1 MSYKCD
7 HILLNLFCIESWKNI
22 YVYYIIF
29 IYENIK
35 QLYSFNIDNNKSCF
49 LSSKSAAWFLKDYVT
64 LNTGVMMLKIQIYH
78 CRSDI
83 LKYLKTENRYFNILQ
98 YYCNF
103 NQINYALF
111 EHKILCLK
119 TLNILLRNSTENVI
133 MVKCHI
139 CLFYFTYGIFV
150 FTNRPV

>member
-1 MSYKCD
+1 MFLQQQISSMFSED
-7 HILLNLFCIESWKNI
+7 H
-22 YVYYIIF
+22 
-29 IYENIK
+29 
-35 QLYSFNIDNNKSCF
+35 
-49 LSSKSAAWFLKDYVT
+49 VT
-64 LNTGVMMLKIQIYH
+64 LKTAVMMLKIQIYH
-78 CRSDI
+78 CRNDI

-119 TLNILLRNSTENVI
+119 TLNILLINSTENVI

-139 CLFYFTYGIFV
+139 CLFYFTYGKFV